1 MQKAYVEAEYV
12 KYAIRSVGDLVGAQ
26 TVGFPAPAKQSMK
39 ELWRNSWSSSK
50 YILKNHCLKYA
61 TEDIG
66 LSVLKKSRVHI
77 FKFQNKY

>member
-39 ELWRNSWSSSK
+39 EL
-50 YILKNHCLKYA
+50 
-61 TEDIG
+61 
-66 LSVLKKSRVHI
+66 
-77 FKFQNKY
+77 